1 MIEGMASL
9 AAGTRPRRPRPPAAP
24 ANEPQQF
31 LYARTCYGHLA
42 GQIAVKSLEGMVR
55 RRWLTSQGRDFTVSR
70 TGEQELEALGVDLE
84 RVRDPRR
91 VFARACIDLTQRR
104 PHLGGALGEALFDVY
119 VGRGW
124 VKRHRR
130 SRLVSITPQGHQN
143 FRRLFGA

>member
-1 MIEGMASL
+1 M
-9 AAGTRPRRPRPPAAP
+9 
-24 ANEPQQF
+24 
-31 LYARTCYGHLA
+31 
-42 GQIAVKSLEGMVR
+42 SLEGMVK
-55 RRWLTSQGRDFTVSR
+55 RRWLTSQGRDYTVSR
-70 TGEQELEALGVDLE
+70 AGEQELEALGVDLE
-84 RVRDPRR
+84 RVRQPRR